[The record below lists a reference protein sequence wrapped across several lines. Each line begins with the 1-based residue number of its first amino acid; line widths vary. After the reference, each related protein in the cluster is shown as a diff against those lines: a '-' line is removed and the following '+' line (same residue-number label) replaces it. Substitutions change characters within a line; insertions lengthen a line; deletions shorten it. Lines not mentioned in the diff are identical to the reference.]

1 MSSLMGCYVEPVPT
15 FDTGAIEGM
24 KPVYE
29 EDLVIQK
36 AQSRT
41 LINPG
46 KILTYGPFLLVTERA
61 QGIHVYDN
69 SDPANPVNLF
79 FVDVMANNDITIRN
93 GLLYLDNG
101 PDLVALK
108 VTADTLIEVSRARS
122 LFETELTDVS
132 EFPAENNVYYE
143 CPDEEKGSHTGF
155 TMIGDYL
162 YAISFKDLTIYNI
175 GDSSKIVLENRLEIP
190 SDAETIFGYQHYLLF
205 GRQNGI
211 SVYDV
216 GESPTNPVFL
226 SEYDHQT
233 ACDPVIA
240 KDGVAYFTIRS
251 GNGCGPNRSNRLVV
265 LDISDP
271 THPILMDEEE
281 MKAIGQLIDK
291 PIWMPKVT
299 SLEESFD
306 RFFFWG
312 EMILRDFDEID
323 QYLVEADQLF
333 TSIKSQKELDEEF
346 YFLDEEELKVI
357 RLGYGGQIYR
367 LFWEGLK
374 NDQIALSGNLILAG
388 FNALTSAEA
397 ITSPKRFNAVGV
409 SLEVGQ
415 VKALAEHLESLAGS
429 ADFVPEKTVI
439 VIPNEYM
446 LFPLLHAIP
455 PTIEQLNITMGYPM
469 KDTPVFS
476 LLESLLQLQ
485 SSAREN
491 VIHGASFYHR
501 PVIEILGHPLIHP
514 IAEEQGEHIT
524 ADITKRNL
532 IFVYQSELKLP
543 KRLFEL
549 IFSKPVRPL
558 AYLLAILEELHHCW
572 KVQGNDLELEFIS
585 RFYQHTAKLEEMIG
599 QKAEQLSY
607 DFLIKL
613 FRRLSRSLK
622 IPFSGEPLE
631 GLQIMG
637 VLETRNLDFENVF
650 ILNMNE
656 GSWPAPPKKGS
667 FIPYNIRKAFDLPV
681 FEHQDSIYAY
691 LFYRL
696 LQRSRH
702 VWFYY
707 NTVSEFNVN
716 GEMSRYIRQ
725 LAFETNHEIHYQI
738 LANPIA
744 VTPAQ
749 PIHIE
754 KSAEVMFKL
763 GRFLVRKGEWTP
775 RLTPSALD
783 TYLYC
788 RLRFYFKYVQELYE
802 PDELQEELSPMVFGN
817 ILHDT
822 MEILYKQFLKKK
834 PDKIVEPND
843 FFWLESG
850 VDGAINKAFIKHYD
864 VKNETKFKLE
874 GRNIIA
880 AEIIRKTAL
889 KILHFDQQYAPFK
902 ILGLET
908 STKDGYTLDYPV
920 TVNGKT
926 LTIGIKGKIDRL
938 DQKQGKVRVIDYKTG
953 KDAKEFGSI
962 TSMIDRDDPK
972 RNKAAFQVFFYS
984 YLFYKTYTGEYTQ
997 IEPGLFNSR
1006 DLFDDR
1012 FSWQLIEKAGRNAN
1026 AVGEFRDYLEPFE
1039 EIVTELLSEIYH
1051 PDVPF
1056 DQVEDESKC
1065 RFCPYEEICG
1075 RG

>member
-1 MSSLMGCYVEPVPT
+1 MQT
-15 FDTGAIEGM
+15 FLQE
-24 KPVYE
+24 V
-29 EDLVIQK
+29 
-36 AQSRT
+36 AQHV
-41 LINPG
+41 
-46 KILTYGPFLLVTERA
+46 LTHHKDHLDQVTIIFPNRRA
-61 QGIHVYDN
+61 G
-69 SDPANPVNLF
+69 LF
-79 FVDVMANNDITIRN
+79 FR
-93 GLLYLDNG
+93 
-101 PDLVALK
+101 
-108 VTADTLIEVSRARS
+108 
-122 LFETELTDVS
+122 
-132 EFPAENNVYYE
+132 
-143 CPDEEKGSHTGF
+143 
-155 TMIGDYL
+155 
-162 YAISFKDLTIYNI
+162 
-175 GDSSKIVLENRLEIP
+175 
-190 SDAETIFGYQHYLLF
+190 
-205 GRQNGI
+205 
-211 SVYDV
+211 
-216 GESPTNPVFL
+216 
-226 SEYDHQT
+226 
-233 ACDPVIA
+233 
-240 KDGVAYFTIRS
+240 
-251 GNGCGPNRSNRLVV
+251 
-265 LDISDP
+265 
-271 THPILMDEEE
+271 
-281 MKAIGQLIDK
+281 KAIGQLIDK
-291 PIWMPKVT
+291 PIWMPSVT
-299 SLEESFD
+299 SLEDFILFHAELEKIDTLEAILRLYDVYKAQQPREESFD

-357 RLGYGGQIYR
+357 RSFWSTFLPDASKTQMAFLETWKILKPIYHQFKAQLAEDGKGYGGQIYR
-367 LFWEGLK
+367 LFWEALK
-374 NDQIALSGNLILAG
+374 NDQVAIKGRLILAG
-388 FNALTSAEA
+388 FNALTSAEERIIKLLVERNNTEIIWDLDAHYLDDDKQEAGHFLRFYRKDTLLGKTFPEVPPKA
-397 ITSPKRFNAVGV
+397 IAAPKRFKAIGV

-415 VKALAEHLESLAGS
+415 VKAMAEHLETLAS
-429 ADFVPEKTVI
+429 SPDFIPENTVI

-455 PTIEQLNITMGYPM
+455 STIEQLNITMGYPM

-491 VIHGASFYHR
+491 VVHGSSFYHR
-501 PVIEILGHPLIHP
+501 PVVEILGHPLILP
-514 IAEEQGEHIT
+514 IAEGAGEKIT
-524 ADITKRNL
+524 EDITKRNL

-549 IFSKPVRPL
+549 IFSKPIKPL
-558 AYLLAILEELHHCW
+558 VYLLDILEELHHCW
-572 KVQGNDLELEFIS
+572 KDQGNDLELEFIS

-613 FRRLSRSLK
+613 FRRLARSLK

-696 LQRSRH
+696 LQRSQQ

-716 GEMSRYIRQ
+716 GEISRYIRQ
-725 LAFETNHEIHYQI
+725 LGFETDHEIDYQI

-744 VTPAQ
+744 ITPAQ
-749 PIHIE
+749 PILIE
-754 KSAEVMFKL
+754 KTPVVMFKL
-763 GRFLVRKGEWTP
+763 GRFQVRPGEWTP

-783 TYLYC
+783 TYMYC

-817 ILHDT
+817 ILHDA
-822 MEILYKQFLKKK
+822 MEILYKQFIKKNK
-834 PDKIVEPND
+834 RPIIEPND
-843 FFWLESG
+843 FFGLESG

-902 ILGLET
+902 IIGLET
-908 STKDGYTLDYPV
+908 STKDGYTLDFPV
-920 TVNGKT
+920 TVNGKA

-953 KDAKEFGSI
+953 KDAKEFGSV

-984 YLFYKTYTGEYTQ
+984 YLFYKTYKGEYTQ

-1006 DLFDDR
+1006 DLFDDQ
-1012 FSWQLIEKAGRNAN
+1012 FSWQLIEKAGRSSQTVN
-1026 AVGEFRDYLEPFE
+1026 EFRDYLEPFE
-1039 EIVTELLSEIYH
+1039 EIVTDLLTEIY
-1051 PDVPF
+1051 DSEVPF
-1056 DQVEDESKC
+1056 DQIQDESKC
-1065 RFCPYEEICG
+1065 RFCPYKEICG

>member
-1 MSSLMGCYVEPVPT
+1 MQT
-15 FDTGAIEGM
+15 FLQE
-24 KPVYE
+24 V
-29 EDLVIQK
+29 
-36 AQSRT
+36 AQHV
-41 LINPG
+41 
-46 KILTYGPFLLVTERA
+46 LTHHRDHLDQVTIIFPNRRA
-61 QGIHVYDN
+61 G
-69 SDPANPVNLF
+69 LF
-79 FVDVMANNDITIRN
+79 FR
-93 GLLYLDNG
+93 
-101 PDLVALK
+101 
-108 VTADTLIEVSRARS
+108 
-122 LFETELTDVS
+122 
-132 EFPAENNVYYE
+132 
-143 CPDEEKGSHTGF
+143 
-155 TMIGDYL
+155 
-162 YAISFKDLTIYNI
+162 
-175 GDSSKIVLENRLEIP
+175 
-190 SDAETIFGYQHYLLF
+190 
-205 GRQNGI
+205 
-211 SVYDV
+211 
-216 GESPTNPVFL
+216 
-226 SEYDHQT
+226 
-233 ACDPVIA
+233 
-240 KDGVAYFTIRS
+240 
-251 GNGCGPNRSNRLVV
+251 
-265 LDISDP
+265 
-271 THPILMDEEE
+271 
-281 MKAIGQLIDK
+281 KAIGQLIEK
-291 PIWMPKVT
+291 PIWMPRVT
-299 SLEESFD
+299 SLEDFILFHSNLEKIDTLEAILRLYDVYKAQQPREESFD

-357 RLGYGGQIYR
+357 RSFWSTFLPDASKTQKAFLETWKILKPIYHSFKEALVTEGKGYGGQIYR
-367 LFWEGLK
+367 LFWESLK
-374 NDQIALSGNLILAG
+374 NDQVLIEGHLILAG
-388 FNALTSAEA
+388 FNALTSAEESIIKLLVEYHNTEILWDLDAHYLDDQNQEAGHFLRTYQKDTLLGKSFPEKLPNA
-397 ITSPKRFNAVGV
+397 IRSPKSFKAVGV

-415 VKALAEHLESLAGS
+415 VKAMAEHLERLAISPG
-429 ADFVPEKTVI
+429 FVPENTVI

-455 PTIEQLNITMGYPM
+455 SVIEQLNITMGYPM

-485 SSAREN
+485 NSARESI
-491 VIHGASFYHR
+491 IHGTSFYHR
-501 PVIEILGHPLIHP
+501 PVIEILGHPLVHP
-514 IAEEQGEHIT
+514 VAGEKGEQIT

-532 IFVYQSELKLP
+532 IFVYQSELTLS

-549 IFSKPVRPL
+549 IFNKPVKPL
-558 AYLLAILEELHHCW
+558 VYLLEVLEELHNCW
-572 KVQGNDLELEFIS
+572 KVEGNDLELEFIS
-585 RFYQHTAKLEEMIG
+585 RFYQHTATLEEMIG

-622 IPFSGEPLE
+622 IPFSGEPLD

-650 ILNMNE
+650 VLNMNE

-667 FIPYNIRKAFDLPV
+667 FIPYNIRKAFELPV

-696 LQRSRH
+696 LQRSKQ

-725 LAFETNHEIHYQI
+725 LAFETNHEIEYQI

-744 VTPAQ
+744 ITPAA
-749 PIHIE
+749 PIQIE
-754 KSAEVMFKL
+754 KSSEVMFKL

-783 TYLYC
+783 TYMYC

-822 MEILYKQFLKKK
+822 MEILYRQFIKRNKRS
-834 PDKIVEPND
+834 IVEPND
-843 FFWLESG
+843 FFGLESG

-908 STKDGYTLDYPV
+908 STKDGYTLDYPI
-920 TVNGKT
+920 TVNGET
-926 LTIGIKGKIDRL
+926 LTVGIKGKIDRL

-953 KDAKEFGSI
+953 KDAKEFGSV
-962 TSMIDRDDPK
+962 TSMIDREDPK

-984 YLFYKTYTGEYTQ
+984 YLFYKTYSGEYTQ

-1006 DLFDDR
+1006 DLFDDS
-1012 FSWQLIEKAGRNAN
+1012 FSWQLVEKAGRSAN
-1026 AVGEFRDYLEPFE
+1026 TVGEFRDYLEPFE
-1039 EIVTELLSEIYH
+1039 EIVTKLLTEIYN
-1051 PDVPF
+1051 PDVSF
-1056 DQVEDESKC
+1056 DQIEDETKC
-1065 RFCPYEEICG
+1065 RFCPYKEICG

>member
-1 MSSLMGCYVEPVPT
+1 MQT
-15 FDTGAIEGM
+15 FLQE
-24 KPVYE
+24 V
-29 EDLVIQK
+29 
-36 AQSRT
+36 AQHV
-41 LINPG
+41 
-46 KILTYGPFLLVTERA
+46 LTHHQDHLDQVTIIFPNRRA
-61 QGIHVYDN
+61 G
-69 SDPANPVNLF
+69 LF
-79 FVDVMANNDITIRN
+79 FRN
-93 GLLYLDNG
+93 
-101 PDLVALK
+101 
-108 VTADTLIEVSRARS
+108 
-122 LFETELTDVS
+122 
-132 EFPAENNVYYE
+132 
-143 CPDEEKGSHTGF
+143 
-155 TMIGDYL
+155 
-162 YAISFKDLTIYNI
+162 
-175 GDSSKIVLENRLEIP
+175 
-190 SDAETIFGYQHYLLF
+190 
-205 GRQNGI
+205 
-211 SVYDV
+211 
-216 GESPTNPVFL
+216 
-226 SEYDHQT
+226 
-233 ACDPVIA
+233 
-240 KDGVAYFTIRS
+240 
-251 GNGCGPNRSNRLVV
+251 
-265 LDISDP
+265 
-271 THPILMDEEE
+271 
-281 MKAIGQLIDK
+281 AIGQLIEK
-291 PIWMPKVT
+291 PIWMPRVT
-299 SLEESFD
+299 SLEDFILFHSQLEKIDTLEAVLRLYDVYKAQQPREESFD

-357 RLGYGGQIYR
+357 RSFWSTFLPDASKTQMAFLETWKILKPIYHSFKQELMAEGKGYGGQIYR
-367 LFWEGLK
+367 LFWESLK
-374 NDQIALSGNLILAG
+374 NDEVKCDGHLILAG
-388 FNALTSAEA
+388 FNALTVAEERIIKLLVEKTNTDILWDLDAHYLNDANQEAGHFLRIYRKDTLLGKTFPERLPTA
-397 ITSPKRFNAVGV
+397 IQSPKAFKAIGV

-415 VKALAEHLESLAGS
+415 VKAMAEHLEVLAAS
-429 ADFVPEKTVI
+429 PDFVSEHTVI

-455 PTIEQLNITMGYPM
+455 PSIKQLNITMGYPM

-485 SSAREN
+485 NSARDN
-491 VIHGASFYHR
+491 VVHGRSFYHQ
-501 PVIEILGHPLIHP
+501 PVTEILGHPLIHP
-514 IAEEQGEHIT
+514 IAAETGEKIT
-524 ADITKRNL
+524 ADITRRNL
-532 IFVYQSELKLP
+532 IFVYQSEILLKD
-543 KRLFEL
+543 RLFQL
-549 IFSKPVRPL
+549 IFSMPIKPL
-558 AYLLAILEELHHCW
+558 GYILEILEELHRCW
-572 KVQGNDLELEFIS
+572 KEQGNDLELEFIS

-667 FIPYNIRKAFDLPV
+667 FIPYNIRKAFELPV

-696 LQRSRH
+696 LQRSKQ

-725 LAFETNHEIHYQI
+725 LAFETSHTIDYQI

-744 VTPAQ
+744 ITPAQ
-749 PIHIE
+749 PILIE
-754 KSAEVMFKL
+754 KTPEVLLKL
-763 GRFLVRKGEWTP
+763 DRFQVKKGEWTP

-817 ILHDT
+817 ILHDA
-822 MEILYKQFLKKK
+822 MEILYKQFIKKNK
-834 PDKIVEPND
+834 RPIVEPND
-843 FFWLESG
+843 FFGLESG

-902 ILGLET
+902 IIGLET
-908 STKDGYTLDYPV
+908 STRDGFTLDYPV

-926 LTIGIKGKIDRL
+926 LMIGIKGKIDRL

-953 KDAKEFGSI
+953 KDAKEFSSV
-962 TSMIDRDDPK
+962 TSMINREDSK

-984 YLFYKTYTGEYTQ
+984 YLFYKTYSGEYSQ

-1006 DLFDDR
+1006 DLFDDS
-1012 FSWQLIEKAGRNAN
+1012 FSWQLVEKSGRNAQT
-1026 AVGEFRDYLEPFE
+1026 VHEFRDYLEPFE
-1039 EIVTELLSEIYH
+1039 EIVSELLTEIYD
-1051 PDVPF
+1051 PEIAF
-1056 DQVEDESKC
+1056 DQVEDVSKC
-1065 RFCPYEEICG
+1065 RFCPYNEICG
-1075 RG
+1075 RA

>member
-1 MSSLMGCYVEPVPT
+1 MQTFLQEVAQYV
-15 FDTGAIEGM
+15 
-24 KPVYE
+24 
-29 EDLVIQK
+29 
-36 AQSRT
+36 
-41 LINPG
+41 
-46 KILTYGPFLLVTERA
+46 LTHHIDRIDQLTIIFPNRRA
-61 QGIHVYDN
+61 G
-69 SDPANPVNLF
+69 LF
-79 FVDVMANNDITIRN
+79 FR
-93 GLLYLDNG
+93 
-101 PDLVALK
+101 K
-108 VTADTLIEVSRARS
+108 
-122 LFETELTDVS
+122 
-132 EFPAENNVYYE
+132 
-143 CPDEEKGSHTGF
+143 
-155 TMIGDYL
+155 
-162 YAISFKDLTIYNI
+162 
-175 GDSSKIVLENRLEIP
+175 
-190 SDAETIFGYQHYLLF
+190 
-205 GRQNGI
+205 
-211 SVYDV
+211 
-216 GESPTNPVFL
+216 
-226 SEYDHQT
+226 
-233 ACDPVIA
+233 
-240 KDGVAYFTIRS
+240 
-251 GNGCGPNRSNRLVV
+251 
-265 LDISDP
+265 
-271 THPILMDEEE
+271 E
-281 MKAIGQLIDK
+281 MGQLIEK

-299 SLEESFD
+299 SLEDFILFHSGLDKIETLEGVLRLYDVYKAQQPREESFD

-357 RLGYGGQIYR
+357 RSFWSTFLPDASKTQKAFLETWKILKPIYHSFKAQLVSEGKGFGGQIYR
-367 LFWEGLK
+367 QFWEALK
-374 NDQIALSGNLILAG
+374 SDQVAVSGHLILAG
-388 FNALTSAEA
+388 FNALTVAEERIIKLLVENHHA
-397 ITSPKRFNAVGV
+397 EILWDLDAHYLLDENQEAGHFMRTYQKDTILGKTFPKVLPNFIQEPKTFKAVGV

-415 VKALAEHLESLAGS
+415 VKALAEHLESLAS
-429 ADFVPEKTVI
+429 SSDYKPENTVI

-455 PTIEQLNITMGYPM
+455 PSIEQLNITMGYPM

-485 SSAREN
+485 SSSREN
-491 VIHGASFYHR
+491 VIHGTSFYHR

-514 IAEEQGEHIT
+514 IAEEKGELIT

-549 IFSKPVRPL
+549 IFSKPIKPL
-558 AYLLAILEELHHCW
+558 VYLLDILEELHHCW
-572 KVQGNDLELEFIS
+572 KAHGQDLELEFIS

-599 QKAEQLSY
+599 QKTEQLSY

-637 VLETRNLDFENVF
+637 VLETRNLDFEHVF

-667 FIPYNIRKAFDLPV
+667 FIPHNIRKAFDLPV

-696 LQRSRH
+696 LQRSKR

-725 LAFETNHEIHYQI
+725 LAFETNHEIDYQI

-744 VTPAQ
+744 ITPAQ
-749 PIHIE
+749 PISIE
-754 KSAEVMFKL
+754 KTPEVLFKL
-763 GRFLVRKGEWTP
+763 GRFLVKKGEWTA

-817 ILHDT
+817 ILHDA
-822 MEILYKQFLKKK
+822 MEILYRQFIKKNK
-834 PDKIVEPND
+834 RPIVEPND
-843 FFWLESG
+843 FFGLESG

-889 KILHFDQQYAPFK
+889 KILHFDRQYAPFK

-908 STKDGYTLDYPV
+908 STRDGYTLDYPINV
-920 TVNGKT
+920 AGNT
-926 LTIGIKGKIDRL
+926 LTVGIKGKIDRL

-953 KDAKEFGSI
+953 KDAKEFGSV
-962 TSMIDRDDPK
+962 TSMISRDDPK

-984 YLFYKTYTGEYTQ
+984 YLFYKTYPGEYTQ
-997 IEPGLFNSR
+997 LEPGLFNSR
-1006 DLFDDR
+1006 DLFDDQFNWR
-1012 FSWQLIEKAGRNAN
+1012 LVEKAGRSAN
-1026 AVGEFRDYLEPFE
+1026 QVTEFRDYLEPFE
-1039 EIVTELLSEIYH
+1039 EIVTELLTEIYN
-1051 PDVPF
+1051 PAVPF

-1065 RFCPYEEICG
+1065 RFCPYNEICG
-1075 RG
+1075 RA